1 MGDRFRKPENW
12 VDELVEKHECGGYY
26 HEPIRFSLEHA
37 GRTLTVLLPFELDE
51 VTILSVTVS
60 ESGELLY
67 LLGRKPLL
75 DFKPPYEGLLLV
87 GRRRAP
93 DTYAIV
99 VWHTLFPWAL
109 KYLGLEVESS

>member
-1 MGDRFRKPENW
+1 MADPYRTPENW
-12 VDELVEKHECGGYY
+12 VDELLEKHECGGYY

-37 GRTLTVLLPFELDE
+37 GKTLTLLLPFELDDGKI
-51 VTILSVTVS
+51 VSVTVS

-67 LLGRKPLL
+67 LIGKQPLAGYE
-75 DFKPPYEGLLLV
+75 PPFQGLLLV

-99 VWHTLFPWAL
+99 IWHTLYPWAL
-109 KYLGLEVESS
+109 KYLGLEEEAS